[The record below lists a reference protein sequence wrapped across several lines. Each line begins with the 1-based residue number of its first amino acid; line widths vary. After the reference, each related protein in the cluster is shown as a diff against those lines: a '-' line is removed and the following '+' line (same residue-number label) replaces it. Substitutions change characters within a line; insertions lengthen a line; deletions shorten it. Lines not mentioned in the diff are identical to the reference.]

1 MRRKTS
7 TIPTKVFKYGLQSP
21 TVNGRLVDETIYLAH
36 KFYNKLIEITRTSRT
51 AYRTERSRRF
61 PELVVVETATAR
73 LTAAIKISRDKIKA
87 SKILGRKRAVDAE
100 GASEVNRLCKA
111 HKLLKTRLTELR
123 TSCKSDPS
131 FSEWTSSHNAA
142 TKASIAGAR
151 NSCGVAWGT
160 YNLIVASVQQACRD
174 ATLDPEFKHYDGEGR
189 IGVQI
194 QGGMSVSDLATDTQL
209 QIAMPDLHDGL
220 TRGQW
225 RRNSRTLV
233 KMRVGSD
240 DKHRPIWAEFPAIIH
255 RLLPDD
261 ARIMGAVIT
270 RRRLG
275 VFRRWS
281 YELCISCESNK
292 FNKTSSSPEQRGT
305 AAVNFGWRQFGDG
318 MRIATI
324 NNDVTGIEEVRL
336 PTKITNR
343 FTKCDD
349 LRSIIDTQFNAIR
362 ATLTTWLNAH
372 GSDAPEWLIE
382 SLKYLH
388 LWKQPERLDR
398 VVGNWAGLRFTSDA
412 DIFPLLAEWRTKWR
426 HLTEWMMRNRRQ
438 GLDMRKDFYRTTA
451 ARIARHTSRLVI
463 ETFNISQV
471 AVLPK
476 PEEETTGGP
485 KARHN
490 RFLAAISEL
499 RRCLLLAASKYHC
512 AVDIVAP
519 TNNTRRC
526 NVCGKLLAWDP
537 AKEVMRDCPDCS
549 TWDQDVNNT
558 NNAMVRVASGEV
570 VPMVVPAEV
579 AKNGKIT
586 PSKTST
592 YKAARNEL
600 RNILISQ

>member
-7 TIPTKVFKYGLQSP
+7 TVPTKVFKYGLQSP
-21 TVNGRLVDETIYLAH
+21 TVNGHLVDETIYLAH
-36 KFYNKLIEITRTSRT
+36 KFYNRLIEIVRASRA

-61 PELVVVETATAR
+61 PELVIVEDETAR
-73 LTAAIKISRDKIKA
+73 LTTAIKNERDKINA
-87 SKILGRKRAVDAE
+87 IKILGRRRAVDAE
-100 GASEVNRLCKA
+100 KASEVNRLCA
-111 HKLLKTRLTELR
+111 ALKLLKPRLAALR

-142 TKASIAGAR
+142 TNASITEAR

-160 YNLIVASVQQACRD
+160 YNLIAASVQQSSKD
-174 ATLDPEFKHYDGEGR
+174 ATLDPEFKHYDGKGR

-220 TRGQW
+220 TRGEW
-225 RRNSRTLV
+225 RRNSRTTV

-240 DKHRPIWAEFPAIIH
+240 DRRRPIWAEFPAVIH

-292 FNKTSSSPEQRGT
+292 FSKTSSSPEQQGI
-305 AAVNFGWRQFGDG
+305 AAVNFGWRQFEDG
-318 MRIATI
+318 LRIATI
-324 NNDVTGIEEVRL
+324 NNNTAGIEEVRL
-336 PTKITNR
+336 PSKITDR

-349 LRSIIDTQFNAIR
+349 LRSIIDTQFNTIR
-362 ATLTTWLNAH
+362 TTLTAWLNAP
-372 GSDAPEWLIE
+372 GSNAPEWLIK
-382 SLKYLH
+382 SLEYLH

-398 VVGNWAGLRFTSDA
+398 VVGNWAGLRFASDA
-412 DIFPLLAEWRTKWR
+412 DVFPLLAEWRAKWR
-426 HLTEWMMRNRRQ
+426 HLTEWMMRNRRR
-438 GLDMRKDFYRTTA
+438 GLNMRKDFYRTTA
-451 ARIARHTSRLVI
+451 ARIAQHTSRLVI
-463 ETFNISQV
+463 ETFNVRRV

-485 KARHN
+485 EARHN
-490 RFLAAISEL
+490 RFLAAISEF
-499 RRCLLLAASKYHC
+499 RNCLLLAASKYHC
-512 AVDIVAP
+512 AVDIVEP

-526 NVCGKLLAWDP
+526 NVCGKLLDWDP
-537 AKEVMRDCPDCS
+537 AKEIVHNCPDCS

-558 NNAMVRVASGEV
+558 NNAMARVASGEV
-570 VPMVVPAEV
+570 VPMVVPATMT
-579 AKNGKIT
+579 KNGEIT
-586 PSKTST
+586 PSKTNT
-592 YKAARNEL
+592 YKTARNKL
-600 RNILISQ
+600 HNLLITQ